1 MNWLFDTIARLVGSV
16 VFWATVQPWEQ
27 AIRVRLGKHVRKLSP
42 GLHLRI
48 PIIDQVHTQT
58 SAWRA
63 ALISTQTLSTKDG
76 ATVVTG
82 GNVGYMIA
90 DIETLYRSLHHA
102 EDTISQVA
110 SAALAEQI
118 QSMLKADMTPELVAE
133 RASIAVRE
141 RLSKFGLAEIEL
153 RLTDFAFVRVHRL
166 VMDQRWMVG
175 APLQTTVTPP

>member
-1 MNWLFDTIARLVGSV
+1 MNWLFDTIARLFGSV

-27 AIRVRLGKHVRKLSP
+27 AIRVRLGKRVRRLSP

-48 PIIDQVHTQT
+48 PIVDQVHTQT

-63 ALISTQTLSTKDG
+63 SLISTQTLSTKDG
-76 ATVVTG
+76 ATIVTG
-82 GNVGYMIA
+82 GNVGYRIA
-90 DIETLYRSLHHA
+90 DIEALYRSLHHA

-118 QSMLKADMTPELVAE
+118 QRLTKEEATPELVAE
-133 RASIAVRE
+133 RATLAVRE
-141 RLSKFGLAEIEL
+141 KLSAFGLAEIEL

-175 APLQTTVTPP
+175 APLQTEAPR